1 MFRPFLESRLAV
13 NHAKGCEIVNSLVL
27 FDSLCGKCNQLAPLG
42 RGISLLLLA
51 CLFAFVNPDSLAA
64 EIKWGNLN
72 LTPQQETQMDD
83 LESDWQKVHHD
94 VSVQIERD
102 TAELKTILP
111 TGDSQKIRQLQNRIM
126 NNRTYLMNESMDTF
140 LRKREMLSPAQRS
153 QLQQMLPCG
162 NTNTSVGRPA
172 QAAPPADR

>member
-27 FDSLCGKCNQLAPLG
+27 FGSLCGKYNQLAQLS
-42 RGISLLLLA
+42 RKNSLLILA
-51 CLFAFVNPDSLAA
+51 CLFAFVNPGALAA
-64 EIKWGNLN
+64 EIKWDNLN

-83 LESDWQKVHHD
+83 LESGWQKVHHD
-94 VSVQIERD
+94 VSAQIERD

-162 NTNTSVGRPA
+162 NTNAPVNRPA
-172 QAAPPADR
+172 QAAPPANH

>member
-13 NHAKGCEIVNSLVL
+13 KHAKGCEIVNSLVL
-27 FDSLCGKCNQLAPLG
+27 LGSLFGKRSQLVQFGQKFGLLMLG
-42 RGISLLLLA
+42 CLMAMGISDALA
-51 CLFAFVNPDSLAA
+51 G
-64 EIKWGNLN
+64 EIKWDTLN

-83 LESDWQKVHHD
+83 LESSWQKVHHD

-111 TGDSQKIRQLQNRIM
+111 TGDSKKIRELQTRIM

-162 NTNTSVGRPA
+162 NTHAPA
-172 QAAPPADR
+172 AKPVMAAPSHQ